1 MINFIL
7 IILCC
12 FINYITITSYYI
24 YFFRKDINLHILNDD
39 YFVDDPLI
47 IEQANLN
54 TDNSSNNT
62 LLE

>member
-1 MINFIL
+1 MIIFIL

-12 FINYITITSYYI
+12 FINCITITSYFI

-39 YFVDDPLI
+39 NFVDDPLV

-54 TDNSSNNT
+54 TDNTSNNT